1 MKSYSNALEVFMINF
16 AEGCQ
21 AKVQKREVF
30 MRILFFFERF
40 EQSLMKPLFYYN
52 YAILTT
58 FEAGADLGFSRGGVA
73 DSQKNSKNMS
83 FF

>member
-1 MKSYSNALEVFMINF
+1 M
-16 AEGCQ
+16 Q
-21 AKVQKREVF
+21 
-30 MRILFFFERF
+30 ILFFLESF
-40 EQSLMKPLFYYN
+40 EQSLVTALFYYN

-83 FF
+83 FFRSTTMFF